1 MSRNHYLQYSTFNQ
15 LHLTRFSFNPQFL
28 HYTFLKLSSFKD
40 NLAGTSDLKALTPK
54 FPSPFEL
61 FWQIWALIHSI
72 DSVLLGQVQLLNRS
86 SGSNE
91 NCNAWSRGHR
101 LTCCVLCLNLSIWP
115 RPSLEKFFSLPTG
128 GKIILVW
135 EQGSW
140 VKAGTTLFS
149 QKEPKNSSV
158 NCLLREDN

>member
-28 HYTFLKLSSFKD
+28 HCTFFLKLSSFKD
-40 NLAGTSDLKALTPK
+40 NLAGTTDLKALTPK

-61 FWQIWALIHSI
+61 FWQIRALIHST

-101 LTCCVLCLNLSIWP
+101 MTHCVFCLNLSIWQ
-115 RPSLEKFFSLPTG
+115 RPSLEFFSLPTG
-128 GKIILVW
+128 GKRILVW
-135 EQGSW
+135 EQGCW
-140 VKAGTTLFS
+140 VKAGITLLS
-149 QKEPKNSSV
+149 QKEPKR
-158 NCLLREDN
+158 CL